1 VTENP
6 GDSSAPAV
14 RRGRDGDRSGEPLS
28 AVTEQPPRR
37 RWIGPGVLFVLSL
50 AVYLVTRLVGL
61 DRFPIYFFTDEAA
74 QTMHAADLVRD
85 GLRNWDGVL
94 LPTYF
99 RNGEYYNLG
108 VSVYAQLPAHL
119 LFGKSV
125 YATRATS
132 ALITLLAAVAIAL
145 ILRNIFR
152 VPYWW
157 AGAMLL
163 AIAPAWF
170 LHSRTAFETAEFASF
185 YAAALYAYLLYR
197 YSSPRYLY
205 AALVLGAL
213 AFYTYSAGQIVL
225 AATGVL
231 LLVSDAGYHWRHR
244 RTVLA
249 GLGLAALLALPYVR
263 FRLSHV
269 YSPGEH
275 LATLYSYW
283 VRPIPLGDK
292 LATFGSEY
300 WRSLSPSFWFGHRP
314 VDLPRHLMKGYGN
327 LLLATAP
334 FFVLG
339 LLLALRNIRSTAY
352 RAVLAALVA
361 APSGA
366 ALVGASVPRLLVY
379 VVPATILTAV
389 GLSKAL
395 TWVGRAITRGRS
407 SSPDGP
413 TEKPVLAVVVF
424 GFLAVASFAT
434 LRDAL
439 LHGPLWFRDY
449 GLSGMQWGASQVFG
463 RVRADLAR
471 DPSAHIIVSP
481 NWVNGADV
489 LARFFLHDPLPVS
502 MGVIDGFLKER
513 RPLKSGTL
521 FVMTADE
528 YERAAGSGKFVGIRV
543 EDMVRYP
550 DGRPGFYFVRLAY
563 SGAFDRILAEER
575 TERHRLVETPLT
587 IDAVPVVVRH
597 SKLDL
602 GDARAM
608 FDGDPAT
615 VARTAESNPFVVEW
629 EFVEPRTVRELEIV
643 IGEADEVVTARLRES
658 QESSPVTYTA
668 RVRGTIRNPT
678 VVVPFPRPT
687 RARFVR
693 IEVFDPVRV
702 EPDHIHIF
710 DIRLR

>member
-1 VTENP
+1 VTENR
-6 GDSSAPAV
+6 GDSCAPA
-14 RRGRDGDRSGEPLS
+14 GREGGDADRSSATLS
-28 AVTEQPPRR
+28 VGTEQPPRR
-37 RWIGPGVLFVLSL
+37 RWIGPGVLFGLSL

-74 QTMHAADLVRD
+74 QTMHAADFVRD
-85 GLRNWDGVL
+85 GFRNWDGVL

-108 VSVYAQLPAHL
+108 VSVYAQVPAYL

-125 YATRATS
+125 FATRATS
-132 ALITLLAAVAIAL
+132 ALITVLAAAAIAL

-163 AIAPAWF
+163 AIAPSWF
-170 LHSRTAFETAEFASF
+170 LHSRTAFETAEFVSF

-213 AFYTYSAGQIVL
+213 AFYTYSAGQVVL
-225 AATGVL
+225 AVTGVL

-249 GLGLAALLALPYVR
+249 GLGLVVLLALPYVR

-269 YSPGEH
+269 YSPSEH

-283 VRPIPLGDK
+283 VRPIPLKEK
-292 LATFGSEY
+292 LAAFGSEY
-300 WRSLSPSFWFGHRP
+300 WRGLSPAFWFGRTQ

-327 LLLATAP
+327 LLVATAP
-334 FFVLG
+334 FFALG
-339 LLLALRNIRSTAY
+339 LLLALRNYRSAAY
-352 RAVLAALVA
+352 RAALVTLVA

-366 ALVGASVPRLLVY
+366 ALVRASVPRLLVF
-379 VVPATILTAV
+379 VVPATLLTAL

-395 TWVGRAITRGRS
+395 AWAGRAVARARK
-407 SSPDGP
+407 SSPEGP
-413 TEKPVLAVVVF
+413 GEQPVLAVVVF
-424 GFLAVASFAT
+424 CLLAAVG
-434 LRDAL
+434 LGMLGDAL
-439 LHGPLWFRDY
+439 LRGPVWFRDY
-449 GLSGMQWGASQVFG
+449 GLGGMQWGARQVFG

-471 DPSAHIIVSP
+471 DPGATVLVSP
-481 NWVNGADV
+481 NWLNGADV
-489 LARFFLHDPLPVS
+489 LARFFLYDPLPVS
-502 MGVIDGFLKER
+502 MEVIDGFMKER
-513 RPLKSGTL
+513 RPLGPDTL

-528 YERAAGSGKFVGIRV
+528 YERAVKSGKFADIRV
-543 EDMVRYP
+543 EDRIRYP

-563 SGAFDRILAEER
+563 SDAFDRILAEE
-575 TERHRLVETPLT
+575 TAERRRLAQTPVT
-587 IDAVPVVVRH
+587 IDGAPLVVRH

-608 FDGDPAT
+608 FDDNPAT
-615 VARTAESNPFVVEW
+615 VARTAEANPFVVEW
-629 EFVEPRTVRELEIV
+629 EYAEPRTVRELEIG
-643 IGEADEVVTARLRES
+643 IGEADENVAVRLSES
-658 QESSPVTYTA
+658 RDAEPVTYTA
-668 RVRGTIRNPT
+668 KVRGTIQTPT
-678 VVVPFPRPT
+678 VLVPFPRPT

-693 IEVFDPVRV
+693 IELYDPDRV